1 MVAPPTLLL
10 ASVRHMLIEL
20 TMVSVWPFEEPVRGR
35 LETILIVPLSSPPP
49 LAATGLAAAAI
60 AGVGTAAAVVGAAAD
75 VGAAAGA
82 LVEAAAA
89 GAVVAAAAG
98 ACGDCCA
105 QAVASSA
112 TDASAVARTDG
123 LLPYAMYS
131 ALL

>member
-1 MVAPPTLLL
+1 MVAPPTFMP
-10 ASVRHMLIEL
+10 ASSRHMLIEL
-20 TMVSVWPFEEPVRGR
+20 TTVSVWPLDEPVRGR
-35 LETILIVPLSSPPP
+35 LETILIVPLRSPPP
-49 LAATGLAAAAI
+49 PLLAATGLAAI
-60 AGVGTAAAVVGAAAD
+60 AGSGVGTAGAVVGAAA
-75 VGAAAGA
+75 AGA
-82 LVEAAAA
+82 VVGAAAA

-131 ALL
+131 ALLT